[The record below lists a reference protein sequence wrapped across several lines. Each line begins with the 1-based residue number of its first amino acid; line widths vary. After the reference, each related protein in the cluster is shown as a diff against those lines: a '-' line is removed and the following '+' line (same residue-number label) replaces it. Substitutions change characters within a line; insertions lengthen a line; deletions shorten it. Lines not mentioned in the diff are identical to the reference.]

1 MNHTIKNVIRF
12 AGVVAGLAAAAWAL
26 RDRML
31 PDPQPPSETHA
42 QFRSGTVVAGDDLTE
57 IKGIGPAFAGRLAD
71 ADITTFE
78 RLASSDAATI
88 AEIAKTTEAVAKRW
102 VSSAAERQ

>member
-1 MNHTIKNVIRF
+1 MNHTMKNAIRF

-42 QFRSGTVVAGDDLTE
+42 RFRSGSVTTGDDLTD
-57 IKGIGPAFAGRLAD
+57 IKGIGPAFAARLTEAGF
-71 ADITTFE
+71 ATFE
-78 RLASSDAATI
+78 SLAGSDAASI
-88 AEIAKTTEAVAKRW
+88 AEVARTTEAVANRW
-102 VSSAAERQ
+102 ISSATERL